1 MATIDNKNNIDPD
14 NTQIKD
20 YFSGGSGS
28 TGGVLVGKRHSEGG
42 IKAINKA
49 TDQPIE
55 MEGGEVVITRN
66 AVSDNRKR
74 QFQGQMLTNREIL
87 SKINESG
94 GGVAIF
100 EEGGSITPHKCSCSG
115 NKYEYGGEML
125 SDFDIYNR
133 MNEESKPEMYYREG
147 GKLLDESILT
157 NYERELLNHFN
168 RTETSFVYG
177 DRIKVKQLQNLINEG
192 IIYVTESP
200 KFINVQIFITKKGEN
215 YLQNFPLSYFNF
227 GGNMPIISSFKSG
240 GEIEEIAINEN
251 ALIDNFTHFKG
262 VNFKYKNQYII
273 NLAIQELVEM
283 HENKKYELTT
293 EEKGFLGYYTGMGGM
308 QKYGATGK
316 GLKYEYYTPTDIC
329 KKMWGL
335 AYKHGY
341 KGGSIL
347 EPSCG
352 IGEFFKYA
360 PLDAYITAYEPEK
373 YSYLI
378 AKILFPNVKIINS
391 VFEKIFIKDK
401 ESIKNKIQGMTKYD
415 LIIGNPPYGKIA
427 GYFMGMGEIDYT
439 NSGNFVDYFITR
451 GLDLLNKGG
460 LLIYIIGTEVAEGG
474 TPFLQK
480 GLTKVKEIIN
490 SKAELIDAYRLPNGV
505 FDTTDVLSD
514 IVVFKKL

>member
-1 MATIDNKNNIDPD
+1 MTINNDKNTINPD
-14 NTQIKD
+14 NFDVKD

-94 GGVAIF
+94 GGVPIF
-100 EEGGSITPHKCSCSG
+100 EDGGSITPHKCSCSG

-125 SDFDIYNR
+125 SDFDIYNK
-133 MNEESKPEMYYREG
+133 MNEESKPEMYYKEG
-147 GKLLDESILT
+147 GKLLDESVLT

-168 RTETSFVYG
+168 RTETDYVLG
-177 DRIKVKQLQNLINEG
+177 ERVKIKQLQNLISEG
-192 IIYVTESP
+192 IVYVTESP
-200 KFINVQIFITKKGEN
+200 KHQTVQIFITKKGEK
-215 YLQNFPLSYFNF
+215 YLQNFPLSYFNT
-227 GGNMPIISSFKSG
+227 GGNMPFTTNFKLG
-240 GEIEEIAINEN
+240 GEVDGIAVDES
-251 ALIDNFTHFKG
+251 FVHYKG
-262 VNFKYKNQYII
+262 VKFNYKNQYII
-273 NLAIQELVEM
+273 NLAIQELVDM

-293 EEKGFLGYYTGMGGM
+293 EEKGFLGYYTGMGGLE
-308 QKYGATGK
+308 KYGATGK

-378 AKILFPNVKIINS
+378 AKILFPNVNIINT

-401 ESIKNKIQGMTKYD
+401 KSVKNKIQGMSKYD
-415 LIIGNPPYGKIA
+415 LIIGNPPYGKIG
-427 GYFMGMGEIDYT
+427 GYYMGMGEMEYT
-439 NSGNFVDYFITR
+439 ESVNYVDYFITR

-460 LLIYIIGTEVAEGG
+460 LLIYIIGTEVAFGG

-490 SKAELIDAYRLPNGV
+490 SKAELVDAYRLPNGV
-505 FDTTDVLSD
+505 FETTDVLSD